1 LTATIAVFL
10 LAFDGVSLA
19 NAAES
24 RSHGPEVASQ
34 PSLGEQ
40 AIDDGTGFPVA
51 LGSFS
56 GLEVRD
62 NAAEDGEL
70 DLFRRKYPTNAKAL
84 GNNEVQNVEIS
95 VGEVQY
101 YYITKEVVNMQSS
114 YKGKGLPAFINSRG
128 YEESSIPAHQELR
141 KRDTN
146 PIFLSLTT
154 CGKPDSNGTS
164 DPGSFPQLQLWYS
177 LSDSLTEP
185 GPGKNNSNDPIAAV
199 GGYLNT
205 TLYTESDIYLAVSA
219 SNSSQWSGKY
229 SYQLAASVDELFH
242 SVQVDNNLLFV
253 DADQSTALLV
263 TNNLTESNKSSTNYQ
278 QWMNIKPPFILFA
291 HKTDN
296 TALVGLERSY
306 CALNDLS
313 QVGRISNSTEVGMT
327 SRGLGNFPKEQF
339 YLDGLSSNSIYN
351 GILAM
356 DGNGTKSGTG
366 VVGGGGQVY
375 AAMNFTTKIGSYITQ
390 YPRLCLS
397 SCYPNLPRSYSTSAS
412 VTKSHTPSRPV
423 QA

>member
-1 LTATIAVFL
+1 MRPQSTLLQHCLTATITVFL
-10 LAFDGVSLA
+10 VAFSSASLA
-19 NAAES
+19 NAADIQ
-24 RSHGPEVASQ
+24 SHGPEVVTQ
-34 PSLGEQ
+34 PNLGEQ
-40 AIDDGTGFPVA
+40 AIDDGTGFPGA
-51 LGSFS
+51 LGSFN
-56 GLEVRD
+56 GLEVLD
-62 NAAEDGEL
+62 NAAENGEL
-70 DLFRRKYPTNAKAL
+70 DLFRRKYPSNAKAL
-84 GNNEVQNVEIS
+84 GNNELQNVEIS
-95 VGEVQY
+95 VGEIQY
-101 YYITKEVVNMQSS
+101 YYVTKTVVNMKSS

-128 YEESSIPAHQELR
+128 YEEFPILEHQELR

-154 CGKPDSNGTS
+154 CGKPESNGTT

-177 LSDSLTEP
+177 LSDTLTEP
-185 GPGKNNSNDPIAAV
+185 GPGKNNSDGPISAV

-205 TLYTESDIYLAVSA
+205 TLYTESDVYLAVSA
-219 SNSSQWSGKY
+219 ANSSKWSGKY

-242 SVQVDNNLLFV
+242 SVQADNNLLFV

-291 HKTDN
+291 HSINN
-296 TALVGLERSY
+296 TALVGLESSY

-327 SRGLGNFPKEQF
+327 HRGLGNFPKEQF
-339 YLDGLSSNSIYN
+339 YLDGLSSNSTYY

-356 DGNGTKSGTG
+356 DGNGTDSGTG

-375 AAMNFTTKIGSYITQ
+375 TAMNFTTKIGSYPTQ
-390 YPRLCLS
+390 YLRFCLS
-397 SCYPNLPRSYSTSAS
+397 S
-412 VTKSHTPSRPV
+412 
-423 QA
+423 